1 MKKAIE
7 FEQGNKKYTLMFSI
21 RSLAG
26 MERSLG
32 RSILYLLASGIKG
45 IVNQA
50 NIDFTAA
57 GIKHGLQE
65 LGDKDPY
72 DWIDEF
78 CEAGGTLDEI
88 NGHIIEAITASGLF
102 TKGTT
107 PEVPNPQTSADEK

>member
-7 FEQGNKKYTLMFSI
+7 FEQGKKKYTFMFSI

-32 RSILYLLASGIKG
+32 RSILYLLTSGLKG
-45 IVNQA
+45 IVSQA
-50 NIDFTAA
+50 TIEFTAA
-57 GIKHGLQE
+57 GVKYGLQE

-78 CEAGGTLDEI
+78 CEEGGTLDDI

-102 TKGTT
+102 TKGKN